1 MIDKTQHEIIRTL
14 FLGSGKKAPAPDPR
28 IDVLVAMVFDLL
40 MEVEAL
46 RAAHLASNTGA
57 RGTDSGYGRAYRDTA
72 YLTHNSCGPSSG
84 LDKLLALFYPAE
96 TEKDSGASGQQRTWR
111 ECLMLLRLGFSQEQV
126 RAYRKEAAEAE
137 TFT

>member
-1 MIDKTQHEIIRTL
+1 MMNRTHHEMVRTL
-14 FLGSGKKAPAPDPR
+14 FIGSGKKAPAPDPR

-46 RAAHLASNTGA
+46 RAAHLASNNGA

-72 YLTHNSCGPSSG
+72 YLTHNAAGPSSG
-84 LDKLLALFYPAE
+84 LEKLLGLFYPAE
-96 TEKDSGASGQQRTWR
+96 SEMDTGTSGTWR
-111 ECLMLLRLGFSQEQV
+111 ECLMLRRLGFSQDQV
-126 RAYRKEAAEAE
+126 RAYMDDAERAE